1 VKLKQSGQVLGYID
15 PVVAA
20 GVEMEFVG
28 NMARAECF
36 VQGYGAGVKTEVIF

>member
-1 VKLKQSGQVLGYID
+1 MELKKSGQVLGYID

-28 NMARAECF
+28 NMARAERF
-36 VQGYGAGVKTEVIF
+36 VQGYGAGVKTEIIF